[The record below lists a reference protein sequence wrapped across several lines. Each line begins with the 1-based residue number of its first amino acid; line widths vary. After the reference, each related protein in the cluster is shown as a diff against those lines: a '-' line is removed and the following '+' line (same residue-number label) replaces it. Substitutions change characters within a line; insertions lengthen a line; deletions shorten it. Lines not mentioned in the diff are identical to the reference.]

1 MEKGVITQKER
12 AEEGNK
18 KCWDGSE
25 KKREREK
32 ERDETK
38 LRGRG

>member
-1 MEKGVITQKER
+1 MEKGFITQKER

-25 KKREREK
+25 KKREWEK
-32 ERDETK
+32 ESDVTK
-38 LRGRG
+38 LSGRG